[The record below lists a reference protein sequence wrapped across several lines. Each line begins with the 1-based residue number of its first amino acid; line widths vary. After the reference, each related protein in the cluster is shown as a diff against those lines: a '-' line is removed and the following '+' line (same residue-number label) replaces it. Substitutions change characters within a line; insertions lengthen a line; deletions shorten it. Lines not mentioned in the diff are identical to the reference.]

1 MDHLEQKKTLT
12 LSIKEGSAASVM
24 AGAGDAYVAPFALSL
39 GANNFQIGLLSSLP
53 ALFSPIAQIIGSRL
67 METYSRK
74 RIMSIGAFMQALMWL
89 PVLVLGLIYWHGAS
103 SYIPTTLIIVYSI
116 YAIFG
121 ATGGPAWF
129 SLLGDIVPAK
139 IRGKYFGKRN
149 KICTAVALV
158 ATLLAAFVLD
168 YFKTKGMVLLGFTA
182 IFLTANISRMISAYL
197 LSRHYDP
204 AFKLEE
210 GYYFSFWQFIK
221 KAPSNN
227 FGRFVIYVGMTYFAV
242 LIAAPFFTVYM
253 LKNLSF
259 SYTTLMLVNIS
270 ATVFT
275 LIFSP
280 VLGKFADKYG
290 NRELL
295 KFGGILI
302 PLAPAFW
309 LFSGNPWYLAFVPQ
323 LAAGLGWASFNL
335 AASNFIY
342 DIVTPQRRGICV
354 TYFNTFVYAGTFLG
368 ASVGGILATY
378 IPITFMNN
386 LLFLFVISG
395 VLRGLASLIM
405 LPKIKEVR
413 DVSTASSNPLVYI
426 KEMNLA
432 EGVIYETLNDVKV
445 LRNRFFKPK
454 N

>member
-1 MDHLEQKKTLT
+1 MDNLEKKRTLN

-24 AGAGDAYVAPFALSL
+24 AGAGDTYIAPFALSL

-53 ALFSPIAQIIGSRL
+53 ALFSPIFQVLGARL
-67 METYSRK
+67 MEKHSRK
-74 RIMSIGAFMQALMWL
+74 QIMGIGAFIQALMWL
-89 PVLVLGLIYWHGAS
+89 PVLVLGLIYWHGTS
-103 SYIPTTLIIVYSI
+103 SYIPTILIIAYGI

-121 ATGGPAWF
+121 AMGGPAWF

-149 KICTAVALV
+149 KICTGVTVA
-158 ATLLAAFVLD
+158 ATVLAAFVLD
-168 YFKTKGMVLLGFTA
+168 YFKLKGMVLLGFA
-182 IFLTANISRMISAYL
+182 VIFLAASISRMISAYL

-210 GYYFSFWQFIK
+210 GYYFSFWQFVK

-227 FGRFVIYVGMTYFAV
+227 FGKFVIYVGMIYFAV
-242 LIAAPFFTVYM
+242 LMAGPFFAVYM
-253 LKNLSF
+253 LKNLKF

-295 KFGGILI
+295 KVGGILI
-302 PLAPAFW
+302 PILPLFW
-309 LFSGNPWYLAFVPQ
+309 LFSENPWYLALVPQ
-323 LAAGLGWASFNL
+323 LISGLGWASFNL

-342 DIVTPQRRGICV
+342 DVVTPQRRGICI
-354 TYFNTFVYAGTFLG
+354 TYFNIFVYAGTFLG
-368 ASVGGILATY
+368 ATIGGIIATY
-378 IPITFMNN
+378 APITFMNH
-386 LLFLFVISG
+386 LLFIFALSG
-395 VLRGLASLIM
+395 VLRGLASVIM

-413 DVSTASSNPLVYI
+413 DVKKLSSNPLVYVR
-426 KEMNLA
+426 EMNLV
-432 EGVIYETLNDVKV
+432 EGTIYETLNDVKV
-445 LRNRFFKPK
+445 LRNRFLKPRS
-454 N
+454 